1 MANTPKLSVILG
13 NLGSAADRFLTT
25 GYRPA
30 KSVHELFEATRSLPD
45 LRGIELVEGWHITPD
60 NVPMV
65 KAELERTGLSVCS
78 VIPNNFGEARWGKGS
93 YADKN
98 PAIRRQAVAGTKA
111 MMDVAAE
118 LGCPTVSLWPGQDG
132 YDYSFQADYMA
143 EHDWL
148 AESIREC
155 ADYRKDV
162 RLALEYKI
170 KEPRTHSYINTVGN
184 TLLLVQEI
192 GRDNVGV
199 TIDTGHALMA
209 YENMAESA
217 VLLKRYGD
225 KLFHLHLNDNY
236 RLWDDDM
243 MVSSVH
249 VVENIEL
256 FYWLDRIGYDGWYS
270 VDEYPYR
277 EDPVRAVGESL
288 AWIKGLHRMLDRI
301 GRDRMKA
308 VIDGGDATAASAML
322 REALLPG

>member
-1 MANTPKLSVILG
+1 MSSSPKLSVILG

-30 KSVHELFEATRSLPD
+30 RSLHELFEATKSLPD
-45 LRGIELVEGWHITPD
+45 LQGIELVEGWHVTQD
-60 NVPMV
+60 NVQEV
-65 KAELERTGLSVCS
+65 KAELERTGLQVCS
-78 VIPNNFGEARWGKGS
+78 IIPNNFGEARWGKGS
-93 YADKN
+93 YSNKD
-98 PAIRRQAVAGTKA
+98 PEIRRQAIADTTA

-118 LGCPTVSLWPGQDG
+118 LGCPTVNLWPGQDG
-132 YDYSFQADYMA
+132 YDYSFQADYWA

-155 ADYRKDV
+155 ADYRKDI
-162 RLALEYKI
+162 RLSLEYKI

-192 GRDNVGV
+192 NRENVGV

-217 VLLKRYGD
+217 VLLKRYNN

-249 VVENIEL
+249 VIEYIEL

-270 VDEYPYR
+270 IDEYPYR
-277 EDPVRAVGESL
+277 EDPVCAVRESL
-288 AWIKGLHRMLDRI
+288 AWIQGLHRLVQRI
-301 GRDRMKA
+301 GPERITA
-308 VIDGGDATAASAML
+308 VIQRGDATAASALL